1 MTDIVHPESEH
12 KRTSPRLLPQTH
24 SSEAPPLS
32 ENLGSPQ
39 QKQTGLIPDMPR
51 RRPLGRDSGPSS
63 QAEESSADERTAIAV
78 SGRPRSYNATTSSAP
93 RAPVLEPHTQG
104 VSTDKIQW
112 MGFGAIE
119 LENKG
124 SVARDHLALERTFLA
139 WLRTSLGF
147 ASIGIAITQ
156 LFRLN
161 AGTQPDNPKSSQ
173 TMRDMGKPLGATF
186 VGIAIMVL
194 LIGVNRYYE
203 SQGWLLRGKFPAS
216 RGSIFLLTLVACL
229 LMIATLII
237 VVIVRP
243 SES

>member
-1 MTDIVHPESEH
+1 
-12 KRTSPRLLPQTH
+12 
-24 SSEAPPLS
+24 
-32 ENLGSPQ
+32 
-39 QKQTGLIPDMPR
+39 
-51 RRPLGRDSGPSS
+51 
-63 QAEESSADERTAIAV
+63 
-78 SGRPRSYNATTSSAP
+78 
-93 RAPVLEPHTQG
+93 
-104 VSTDKIQW
+104 

-161 AGTQPDNPKSSQ
+161 AGVRADNPKGYQ

-186 VGIAIMVL
+186 IGIAIMVL

-203 SQGWLLRGKFPAS
+203 SQGWLLKGKFPAS

-229 LMIATLII
+229 LMMATLTI
-237 VVIVRP
+237 VVIVQP
-243 SES
+243 SNFGK